1 MTFLACLVCRL
12 TAFFLKITGRGG
24 TTLPGRMALKVKKDI
39 LSKVSKNVRVMLVTG
54 TNGKT
59 TTCRIL
65 TKALQ
70 DNNIKYFDNK
80 SGANLITGITT
91 AFIMNSNI
99 FGKNKNKMAVIECDE
114 NAFKKVSVYLKPEVV
129 LVTNIFRDQLDRY
142 GEVTHTLDAI
152 RESVS
157 HLPNTT
163 LCLCT
168 DCSLTYSLS
177 HDFKDLNIKTFGI
190 NKSLEKNISE
200 TNVSDAEYCI
210 FCKTKYEYDFYTYG
224 HLGGYRCPKCG
235 YHRVNPDVAVEDI
248 EEITVDY
255 SQIKLNIFGEEFE
268 TKVNIP
274 GVYNIYNAAGAAL
287 ALKCMGFDYKDV
299 VEAIAEF
306 NGAFGRMERFS
317 YNGHSINMIL
327 VKNPIGFTQAAA
339 HLAGIKTDF
348 AAIFCLNDNAADGRD
363 VSWVWDVHFH
373 NLLTSPYLKKVYTC
387 GKRAYDMALVLKY
400 NGYDEN
406 KITVIENEDYD
417 KEIEYIIAEDKDV
430 FIVPTYT
437 SMMEQRHKIAQKFGG
452 KEFWE

>member
-39 LSKVSKNVRVMLVTG
+39 LAKVSKNVRVMLVTG

-65 TKALQ
+65 TQTLEKK
-70 DNNIKYFDNK
+70 NISYFANK

-91 AFIMNSNI
+91 SFIMNSNI
-99 FGKNKNKMAVIECDE
+99 FGKNKNEMAVIECDE
-114 NAFKKVSVYLKPEVV
+114 NAFKKVSLYLKPEVV

-142 GEVTHTLDAI
+142 GEVTHTLGAI
-152 RESVS
+152 RESIS
-157 HLPNTT
+157 HLKDTT

-177 HDFKDLNIKTFGI
+177 KDFENLNIKTFGV
-190 NKSLEKNISE
+190 NKPFEEELSE

-210 FCKTKYEYDFYTYG
+210 FCKTKYEYDYHTFG
-224 HLGGYRCPKCG
+224 HLGAFRCPKCG
-235 YHRVNPDVAVEDI
+235 YHRTVPDVGVDEII
-248 EEITVDY
+248 EIKTNY
-255 SQIKLNIFGEEFE
+255 SLISLNIFGEKFE
-268 TKVNIP
+268 TKVNVP
-274 GVYNIYNAAGAAL
+274 GIYNIYNAAGAAL
-287 ALKCMGFDYKDV
+287 ALKCMGFESKDIV
-299 VEAIAEF
+299 NSIAEF
-306 NGAFGRMERFS
+306 NCAFGRMERFT
-317 YNGHSINMIL
+317 YNGHNINMIL
-327 VKNPIGFTQAAA
+327 VKNPIGFTQATA
-339 HLAGIKTDF
+339 HLSRVTDDF

-373 NLLTSPYLKKVYTC
+373 NLFSSPYLKKVYTC

-430 FIVPTYT
+430 YIVPTYT
-437 SMMEQRHKIAQKFGG
+437 SMMEQRHKVAQKFGG